1 MEGKVKLTQQ
11 EEILLYLME
20 NGSITRLGA
29 ACDLHIFEL
38 SSRIGEL
45 RKKGYNIKSTRM
57 PAVNK
62 YGRAS
67 HYNIYTLED

>member
-1 MEGKVKLTQQ
+1 MEVKEKMTQQ
-11 EEILLYLME
+11 EEVLDKLKKDGM
-20 NGSITRLGA
+20 ITRFSA
-29 ACDLHIFEL
+29 ACELHIFEL